1 MNAKLQELQERKKYL
16 ASRCQMQRETIALHW
31 ETLNDSLRWISWVT
45 NAAHLIRRHPIF
57 ASAATGIAFGMQG
70 TQLPNVFQKAV
81 GVFQTAKKLWGWW
94 KNRS

>member
-1 MNAKLQELQERKKYL
+1 
-16 ASRCQMQRETIALHW
+16 MQRETIALHW

-45 NAAHLIRRHPIF
+45 SVAHLIRRHPIF

-70 TQLPNVFQKAV
+70 TQLPSVFQKAV